1 MRIAYLDC
9 FSGISGDMLLGALLD
24 AGVQPSNLENALS
37 KLNLANW
44 ELSLERV
51 TKSGISAVNAIVS
64 VCEQAG
70 ERHLS
75 DIIDIIQNS
84 GLPDPVKQRSIAVF
98 HRLAEAEAK
107 VHNTTPDRIHF
118 HEVGAVDCI
127 VDVVGSIAGLELLG
141 VEKIFSSP
149 LPASRGF
156 VQCSHGTLP
165 VPAPAVMELLKGV
178 PVVPS
183 DVEGELVTPTG
194 AAIVATVAE
203 GFGPMPAM
211 VPELVGYGAGKKE
224 FGRRPNLLRVVVG
237 QSADE
242 PGQHTVSGETTEVAV
257 LEANIDDMN
266 PEIYEYVTARLFQAG
281 ALDVFLTHV
290 MMKKN
295 RPGVLLTAVCDL
307 TMEGT
312 LADII
317 LEETSTLGV
326 RTSRMKRFCLQRE
339 FRRVETPY
347 GPVKV
352 KIGLRDGRVL
362 TVSPEYAECRR
373 LAEEHSV
380 PLKDVYRAAISAV
393 KID

>member
-24 AGVQPSNLENALS
+24 AGVQLSNLENALS

-203 GFGPMPAM
+203 GFGPMPGDGTR
-211 VPELVGYGAGKKE
+211 VGGIRRRQKRVRPQAKPAEGGRWAVCRRTRPAHGGRRDHRGGGPGSQHRRYEPRNIRIRHSQAFPGRC
-224 FGRRPNLLRVVVG
+224 FGRF
-237 QSADE
+237 SS
-242 PGQHTVSGETTEVAV
+242 HT
-257 LEANIDDMN
+257 L
-266 PEIYEYVTARLFQAG
+266 
-281 ALDVFLTHV
+281 
-290 MMKKN
+290 
-295 RPGVLLTAVCDL
+295 
-307 TMEGT
+307 
-312 LADII
+312 
-317 LEETSTLGV
+317 
-326 RTSRMKRFCLQRE
+326 
-339 FRRVETPY
+339 
-347 GPVKV
+347 
-352 KIGLRDGRVL
+352 
-362 TVSPEYAECRR
+362 
-373 LAEEHSV
+373 
-380 PLKDVYRAAISAV
+380 
-393 KID
+393 

>member
-24 AGVQPSNLENALS
+24 AGVQLSNLENALS

-64 VCEQAG
+64 AYEQAG

-165 VPAPAVMELLKGV
+165 VPAPAVMELLKGI

-194 AAIVATVAE
+194 AAIVATTAE

-211 VPELVGYGAGKKE
+211 IPELVGYGAGKKE
-224 FGRRPNLLRVVVG
+224 FGHRPNLLRVVVG

-242 PGQHTVSGETTEVAV
+242 PDQHTVAGETTEVAV

-373 LAEEHSV
+373 LAEEHGV

>member
-24 AGVQPSNLENALS
+24 AGVQLSNLENALS

-51 TKSGISAVNAIVS
+51 TKSGISAVNATVS
-64 VCEQAG
+64 VYEQAG

-84 GLPDPVKQRSIAVF
+84 GLSDHVKQRSIAVF

-165 VPAPAVMELLKGV
+165 VPAPAVMELLKGI

-211 VPELVGYGAGKKE
+211 IPELVGYGAGKKE
-224 FGRRPNLLRVVVG
+224 FGHRPNLLRVVVG

-242 PGQHTVSGETTEVAV
+242 PDQHTVAGETTEVAV

-281 ALDVFLTHV
+281 ALDVFLTQV

-307 TMEGT
+307 TMEGS

-373 LAEEHSV
+373 LAEEHGV